1 MSKNNKG
8 YMGDQIGKLGPAVGR
23 RWKGR
28 QVYASYQKFV
38 ANPRTEAQQIIRARF
53 KRAVEL
59 SKAYRFGYI
68 IGLLEYANKMKFTE
82 ANAFIKQN
90 WSQIS
95 ATTPDAV
102 EVNYS
107 GIKIAIGDLP
117 EATYGAVDFGT
128 TNHLTIEVAVEGN
141 VSPTALSEDKV
152 YLFAYCPDLN
162 QGCLGSPVLRSA
174 AKVSV
179 KVPSSWDGMEVHLYA
194 FCIGGNR
201 LSKYF
206 GVCSRS
212 AYCGT
217 GEVR

>member
-28 QVYASYQKFV
+28 MVYASYQKFV

-53 KRAVEL
+53 TRCVEL
-59 SKAYRFGYI
+59 SKAFRFAYR
-68 IGLLEYANKMKFTE
+68 IGLENLARTKHFTE

-90 WSQIS
+90 WSQTS
-95 ATTPDAV
+95 AITPGAV

-107 GIKIAIGDLP
+107 GIKVAMGDTP
-117 EATYGAVDFGT
+117 ECTYGAVDFGT
-128 TNHLTIEVAVEGN
+128 TTHLTIEVAVEGN
-141 VSPTALSEDKV
+141 VSPSAFSEDHV
-152 YLFAYCPDLN
+152 WLFAYCPDLN

-174 AKVSV
+174 QKVSV

-194 FCIGGNR
+194 FCMGMKPGT
-201 LSKYF
+201 STY

-217 GEVR
+217 GEVS

>member
-1 MSKNNKG
+1 MSKYCQG
-8 YMGDQIGKLGPAVGR
+8 YMGTQIGKLGPAVGA

-28 QVYASYQKFV
+28 DTMRAYQKFV
-38 ANPRTEAQQIIRARF
+38 ANPKTEEQQIQRARF
-53 KRAVEL
+53 SRMVEL
-59 SKAYRFGYI
+59 STAYTY
-68 IGLLEYANKMKFTE
+68 GLRLGLGVMAKYLKMTKHNVFVKKNFAQVT
-82 ANAFIKQN
+82 AI
-90 WSQIS
+90 
-95 ATTPDAV
+95 TPDAV

-128 TNHLTIEVAVEGN
+128 TSHLTIEVAVEGN
-141 VSPTALSEDKV
+141 VSPSALSEDKV

-194 FCIGGNR
+194 FAMGG
-201 LSKYF
+201 KK
-206 GVCSRS
+206 GVNLGKVSRS

-217 GEVR
+217 GEVS